1 MNTIINICR
10 THRTFCAPYWY
21 GKDNREGVE
30 ISLCI
35 PEEGVINDLKNAIS
49 GNRDF
54 RLYDDGSNYYT
65 LLVFG
70 ESAKYWQ

>member
-1 MNTIINICR
+1 MNTIINIIE

-21 GKDNREGVE
+21 GKDNKEGVTFN
-30 ISLCI
+30 LVI
-35 PEEGVINDLKNAIS
+35 PEERVINDLKNAIS

-54 RLYDDGSNYYT
+54 SLYDEGSDRYT